1 MEKRKLQMPSNTMK
15 INYHLMLTI
24 LVGASMWQ
32 PALARDSDFS
42 QDTTPIT
49 HGEQALVSSD
59 QLLDIS
65 TSTSSAL
72 RLEGEQSMRFNN
84 IDKAV
89 LLLEKSVEM
98 SPADMDGHIL
108 YAEALEKKLARQKTQ
123 DAQLHNLVVKQW
135 FYIAKKAD
143 YMDQKMQGLKHLA
156 NLTGTK
162 PRMLETDDRFLA
174 RVLKPEE
181 SQQVANSKALAKT
194 E

>member
-1 MEKRKLQMPSNTMK
+1 MPSNTMK

-123 DAQLHNLVVKQW
+123 DPQLHNLVVKQW

-156 NLTGTK
+156 NLTGSK

-181 SQQVANSKALAKT
+181 SKQVANGKALAKT